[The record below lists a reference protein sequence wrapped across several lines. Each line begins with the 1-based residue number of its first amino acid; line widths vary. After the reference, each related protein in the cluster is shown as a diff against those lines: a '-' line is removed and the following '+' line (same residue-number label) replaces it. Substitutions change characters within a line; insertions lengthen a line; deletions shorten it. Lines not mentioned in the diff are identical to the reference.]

1 MRRGELQGSSQ
12 QGLVR
17 VASAHPLTKL
27 FTLRQE
33 TGRAGNIS
41 YLVEKNVMKPVL
53 LTPSLKIPLQ
63 GPLRDLA
70 DCYNPSRGPTHR
82 PAPGLQREPETPWRR
97 FSPLLGWERGRVPQS
112 SASLRRLPDM
122 FSKRPEENPDFSGT
136 EYLANSPGASSIY
149 LESCRVFSNQALFVK
164 S

>member
-63 GPLRDLA
+63 GPLRIWLTVTTQAGVPPIDLPQ
-70 DCYNPSRGPTHR
+70 DCRGSQR
-82 PAPGLQREPETPWRR
+82 PLGDASHPCLGGNEAESP
-97 FSPLLGWERGRVPQS
+97 SPLPASDDYQICSANDQRKIQTSLGQ
-112 SASLRRLPDM
+112 
-122 FSKRPEENPDFSGT
+122 N
-136 EYLANSPGASSIY
+136 I
-149 LESCRVFSNQALFVK
+149 
-164 S
+164 